1 MIIAVIDTT
10 LAVAKRKPEK
20 NVQDSNPWTVVI
32 LVISMQIKAGN
43 TLGARG
49 GGTAIYGPYRYLL
62 L

>member
-20 NVQDSNPWTVVI
+20 NVQNPWTVVI

-43 TLGARG
+43 TLGAG
-49 GGTAIYGPYRYLL
+49 DGGTAMYGPHRYLL

>member
-20 NVQDSNPWTVVI
+20 NVQNPWTVVI

-43 TLGARG
+43 TLGAG
-49 GGTAIYGPYRYLL
+49 DGTAIYGPHRYLL